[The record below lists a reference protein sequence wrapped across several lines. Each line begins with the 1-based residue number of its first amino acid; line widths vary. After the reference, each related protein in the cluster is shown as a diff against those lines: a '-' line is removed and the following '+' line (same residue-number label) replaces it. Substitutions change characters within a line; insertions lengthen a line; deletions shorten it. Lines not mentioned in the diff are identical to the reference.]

1 MSARNIQLLKSNATQ
16 IFVIRNCATVFNAQP
31 FESIPG
37 PPGKGLPFLGHANLY
52 AGKPAGESFKF
63 MTPLAQY
70 ADFFQI

>member
-1 MSARNIQLLKSNATQ
+1 MSPRNIQLLKSNSTQ
-16 IFVIRNCATVFNAQP
+16 IFIRRNCTAVFNAQP